1 MKSIMHDKRDGT
13 CYLCMRDGEFSRMT
27 TLEEHHAIHG
37 TANRRLSERWGL
49 KVYLCPAHHRRIHD
63 AKDGSPEDTYIKVN
77 AQRAFEEKYPKRSFL
92 KIFGKNFD
100 LEPHKDSTGEAVA
113 GQSQNG
119 TQTAPLGFM
128 LVPGNEIDIDF

>member
-1 MKSIMHDKRDGT
+1 MHDKRDGT
-13 CYLCMRDGEFSRMT
+13 CYLCMRDGDYSRMT

-63 AKDGSPEDTYIKVN
+63 AKDGSPDDVYIKVN
-77 AQRAFEEKYPKRSFL
+77 AQRAFEKRYPKKDFL

-100 LEPHKDSTGEAVA
+100 LGPHKDSTGGPLTDRPRMQEYQA
-113 GQSQNG
+113 GWDFRLL
-119 TQTAPLGFM
+119 PD
-128 LVPGNEIDIDF
+128 NEIDIGF